1 MYYLFHAYHETFFS
15 KETGL
20 GSEALSYVQMV
31 GSPASAFTLY
41 LYAKSIKSYG
51 PMFTLR
57 VSQILCLMLLS
68 LMFLVS
74 GALSGDFGKISV
86 ILFYAFREIYV
97 SLISTQQWA
106 FIASI
111 LDPSTSSY
119 MVKFSGIVS
128 ISSAVGG
135 CMIELLVNF
144 GGIKGKYASS

>member
-1 MYYLFHAYHETFFS
+1 
-15 KETGL
+15 
-20 GSEALSYVQMV
+20 
-31 GSPASAFTLY
+31 
-41 LYAKSIKSYG
+41 
-51 PMFTLR
+51 MFTLR

>member
-1 MYYLFHAYHETFFS
+1 MIH
-15 KETGL
+15 KQETGL

-31 GSPASAFTLY
+31 GSPASALTLY
-41 LYAKSIKSYG
+41 LYAKSIKTYG

-57 VSQILCLMLLS
+57 VSQILCLLLLG
-68 LMFLVS
+68 LMFAVTGN
-74 GALSGDFGKISV
+74 GALSGDFGKVTV

-111 LDPSTSSY
+111 LDSSTSNY

-135 CMIELLVNF
+135 CMIELLVSL
-144 GGIKGKYASS
+144 GGIKGNS